1 MHALRV
7 RCMCVSVYVC
17 WASVFLAFRNLKVRS
32 GLVSS
37 RYSKCQ
43 FLDQP
48 VILAWCVLNPIKAKD
63 VASYNKSYPHHK
75 IIRCKLLKQLLNLMG
90 QKRTLEME
98 TCEALTLL
106 CNLIRCSP
114 NSWWLLPFRE
124 GALLETILG
133 LFGGEWLHWLHCFK
147 WWFFFFLG

>member
-1 MHALRV
+1 
-7 RCMCVSVYVC
+7 MCVSVYVC
-17 WASVFLAFRNLKVRS
+17 WALVFLAETLRLGQS

-48 VILAWCVLNPIKAKD
+48 IILACCVLNPIKAKD

-90 QKRTLEME
+90 QKK
-98 TCEALTLL
+98 
-106 CNLIRCSP
+106 NP
-114 NSWWLLPFRE
+114 
-124 GALLETILG
+124 
-133 LFGGEWLHWLHCFK
+133 
-147 WWFFFFLG
+147 